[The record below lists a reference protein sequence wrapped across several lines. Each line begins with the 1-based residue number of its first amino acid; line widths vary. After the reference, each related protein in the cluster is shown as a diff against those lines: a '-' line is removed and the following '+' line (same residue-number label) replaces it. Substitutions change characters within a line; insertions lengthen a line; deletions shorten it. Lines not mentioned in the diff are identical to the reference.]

1 MIIYIG
7 GDTAQEQTKNC
18 RLVIKSF
25 LQDSDWTQI
34 PNNPLT
40 PEYSAEWAVYR
51 QELRDFMR
59 LGHQVTKPTCQTRHC
74 YENACHRRRS
84 RHRAY
89 VRRHLMHRQN
99 PRQLRNQT

>member
-51 QELRDFMR
+51 QELRDFPETWTPSDEAD
-59 LGHQVTKPTCQTRHC
+59 LPDPP
-74 YENACHRRRS
+74 
-84 RHRAY
+84 
-89 VRRHLMHRQN
+89 L
-99 PRQLRNQT
+99 P